1 MTWRQSAAPQHLM
14 SARRAL
20 RMRIRGSYGTA
31 GEEFLNPSYIHT
43 YIRTYIH
50 TYIHTYVIYYKHCR
64 NSLLLNCKNV
74 VVIILT
80 ICCCSWT
87 SDSKHVITA
96 SRDGTCKIWRISS
109 DLGMYVWLHFCT
121 IHVAPLHNTVLCY
134 QCLTV
139 SILPFK

>member
-1 MTWRQSAAPQHLM
+1 MKRRNFTVSHLWK
-14 SARRAL
+14 AH
-20 RMRIRGSYGTA
+20 IYV
-31 GEEFLNPSYIHT
+31 IHT

-50 TYIHTYVIYYKHCR
+50 TYIHIYIHIYIYTYIYTYIHTYVIYYNHCR
-64 NSLLLNCKNV
+64 NSLLLNCKK

-134 QCLTV
+134 QCLAV